1 MLVER
6 ARWVSLLMWQA
17 AADEIKEREMLSQ
30 GCIARLVAL
39 LGVMLIAGGALAAPA
54 RGQNAP
60 AKPVARTLGTIQS
73 ISGKNIVLI
82 AQGGGIV
89 SVTVADDAHILRI
102 EPGEKDLK
110 NASPITLQDLQV
122 GDRILVVG
130 SASVD
135 QKSFSAVRVVAMKKM
150 DIEAK
155 QQKDRDDWQK
165 RGVGGLVT
173 ATDKAAGTITISITS
188 FSGTKPLVV
197 QTTKDTVL
205 RRYAPDSVKFDDAK
219 PTTIDQ
225 IKPGDQLRA
234 RGTRSEDGTSV
245 AAEEI
250 VAGSFRNIAGTVS
263 AIDTSAGTMTVMDLS
278 TKQNLTVK
286 VTADSEVRK
295 LPLMM
300 AQGMAARLKGAAAGT
315 PAPGGGQ
322 GAASGAVGGQ
332 PSGNSQAR
340 MPNTSGQPGQGGPDG
355 AGGAGGQQR
364 RGGAGGLQ
372 QMIDRM
378 PPSTLTDFQKG
389 DAVMIVSTEGTDS
402 GAVTAITLLGG
413 VEPILAATPKGGQPM
428 ALSPWSLGGGGE
440 AGGDAGG
447 VQ

>member
-1 MLVER
+1 MFSSRSRIRTLTFFCV
-6 ARWVSLLMWQA
+6 
-17 AADEIKEREMLSQ
+17 
-30 GCIARLVAL
+30 
-39 LGVMLIAGGALAAPA
+39 ALAAGAALAARAAGQGAPA
-54 RGQNAP
+54 

-73 ISGKNIVLI
+73 ISGKNIVLV
-82 AQGGGIV
+82 AQAGASV
-89 SVTVADDAHILRI
+89 AVTVEDTARILRI

-110 NASPITLQDLQV
+110 NASPITLQDLQI
-122 GDRILVVG
+122 GDRILVIG
-130 SASVD
+130 SASED
-135 QKSFSAVRVVAMKKM
+135 AKSFSANRVVAMKKM

-188 FSGTKPLVV
+188 FSGTKPIVV
-197 QTTKDTVL
+197 QTTKDTIL

-219 PTTIDQ
+219 QVSIDQ

-234 RGTRSEDGTSV
+234 RGTRSEDGASL
-245 AAEEI
+245 AAEE
-250 VAGSFRNIAGTVS
+250 VVGGSFRNIAGTVS
-263 AIDTSAGTMTVMDLS
+263 AIDTTAGTMTVTDLA
-278 TKQNLTVK
+278 TKQPLTVK

-300 AQGMAARLKGAAAGT
+300 AQGIAARLKGPAAGT
-315 PAPGGGQ
+315 PAPGAQGQ
-322 GAASGAVGGQ
+322 GSGAGGA
-332 PSGNSQAR
+332 PPAGNSATGAWSAGAQA
-340 MPNTSGQPGQGGPDG
+340 GQGGPG
-355 AGGAGGQQR
+355 TAGGQQR
-364 RGGAGGLQ
+364 RGGGAAGFQ
-372 QMIDRM
+372 QMVDRM
-378 PPSTLTDFQKG
+378 PPSTLKDFQKG

-440 AGGDAGG
+440 GGDAGG
-447 VQ
+447 NQ

>member
-1 MLVER
+1 MFSLRSRIR
-6 ARWVSLLMWQA
+6 ALTFCS
-17 AADEIKEREMLSQ
+17 
-30 GCIARLVAL
+30 VA
-39 LGVMLIAGGALAAPA
+39 LIAGGALATRAAGQDTPA
-54 RGQNAP
+54 

-73 ISGKNIVLI
+73 ISGRNMVLI
-82 AQGGGIV
+82 AQAGSSV
-89 SVTVADDAHILRI
+89 SVTVEDAARILRI

-110 NASPITLQDLQV
+110 NALPITLQDLQI
-122 GDRILVVG
+122 GDRILVIG
-130 SASVD
+130 TASED
-135 QKSFSAVRVVAMKKM
+135 AKSFSASRVVAMKKM

-173 ATDKAAGTITISITS
+173 ATDKAAGTVTISITS
-188 FSGTKPLVV
+188 FAGTKPLVI
-197 QTTKDTVL
+197 QASKDTVL

-219 PTTIDQ
+219 QVTLDQ

-234 RGTRSEDGTSV
+234 RGTRSEDGASL

-250 VAGSFRNIAGTVS
+250 VGGSFRNIAGTVA
-263 AIDTSAGTMTVMDLS
+263 AIDTAAGTMTVMDLA
-278 TKQNLTVK
+278 TKNLLTVK

-300 AQGMAARLKGAAAGT
+300 AQGIAARLKGPAAGT
-315 PAPGGGQ
+315 PAPGAQGQ
-322 GAASGAVGGQ
+322 GGIAGGASAA
-332 PSGNSQAR
+332 GNSQAGQSSAGGW
-340 MPNTSGQPGQGGPDG
+340 TGQSGS
-355 AGGAGGQQR
+355 GGAGGQQR
-364 RGGAGGLQ
+364 RGGGAAGFQ
-372 QMIDRM
+372 QMVDRV
-378 PPSTLTDFQKG
+378 PPSKLTDFQKG

-440 AGGDAGG
+440 GIDAGG
-447 VQ
+447 NQ

>member
-1 MLVER
+1 MF
-6 ARWVSLLMWQA
+6 
-17 AADEIKEREMLSQ
+17 SQ
-30 GCIARLVAL
+30 GCLARLLAVV
-39 LGVMLIAGGALAAPA
+39 GVVLIAGSLVSARATGQSGSSQQGQTADGA
-54 RGQNAP
+54 

-73 ISGKNIVLI
+73 ISGKNIVLV
-82 AQGGGIV
+82 AQAGAVI
-89 SVTVADDAHILRI
+89 SVTVEGAARILRI

-122 GDRILVVG
+122 GDRILVFG
-130 SASVD
+130 TASGD
-135 QKSFSAVRVVAMKKM
+135 AKSFSANRIVAMKKM

-173 ATDKAAGTITISITS
+173 ATDKAAGTVTISITS
-188 FSGTKPLVV
+188 FTGTKPLVI
-197 QTTKDTVL
+197 QTTKSTIL

-219 PTTIDQ
+219 QVTIEQ

-234 RGTRSEDGTSV
+234 RGTRSEDGASL

-250 VAGSFRNIAGTVS
+250 VGGSFRNIAGTVS
-263 AIDTSAGTMTVMDLS
+263 AIDTTAGTMTVMDLA
-278 TKQNLTVK
+278 TKQPLVVK

-300 AQGMAARLKGAAAGT
+300 AQGIAVRLKGPAAG
-315 PAPGGGQ
+315 AP
-322 GAASGAVGGQ
+322 ASGAQGQGSGAGGAPQ
-332 PSGNSQAR
+332 AVNSPMGAGAQA
-340 MPNTSGQPGQGGPDG
+340 GQGGP
-355 AGGAGGQQR
+355 GGAGGQQR
-364 RGGAGGLQ
+364 RGGGSAGFQ
-372 QMIDRM
+372 QMVDRM
-378 PPSTLTDFQKG
+378 PPSKLTDFQKG

-440 AGGDAGG
+440 GGGDAGG
-447 VQ
+447 NQ